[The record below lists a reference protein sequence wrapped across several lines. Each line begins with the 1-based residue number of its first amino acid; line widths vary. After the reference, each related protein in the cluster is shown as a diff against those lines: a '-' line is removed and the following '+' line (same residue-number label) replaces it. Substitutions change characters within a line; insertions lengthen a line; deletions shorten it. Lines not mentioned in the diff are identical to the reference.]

1 MTSNIALG
9 VDKRRGSLSLAHQPA
24 IISTIS
30 EDNEP
35 KRPQDRRKS
44 ISIFSP
50 NQTVSDLSTR
60 SVLTTRQG
68 QGVEAVKNE
77 VSNKVSSVESS
88 VEKVETVCKKGI
100 KSLTDQVEKTKQ
112 DFEKSKQ
119 EFEKSKQEFEKSK
132 VSMNQDLEKSKSLL
146 TQEINRLK
154 QLVESLT
161 KTVTELIEN

>member
-88 VEKVETVCKKGI
+88 GEKVETVCKKGI

-119 EFEKSKQEFEKSK
+119 EFEKSK

-154 QLVESLT
+154 QHVESLT

>member
-88 VEKVETVCKKGI
+88 GEKVETVCKKGI

-112 DFEKSKQ
+112 D
-119 EFEKSKQEFEKSK
+119 FEKSKQEFEKSK

>member
-1 MTSNIALG
+1 MTSNIA
-9 VDKRRGSLSLAHQPA
+9 LAHQPA

-88 VEKVETVCKKGI
+88 GEKVETVCKKGI

-112 DFEKSKQ
+112 D
-119 EFEKSKQEFEKSK
+119 FEKSKQEFEKSK